1 MTELAYVYCDLGDQQ
16 YKVLVHEMVTSAR
29 AVMPD
34 VKITQIS
41 DSKTPIYPGADALF
55 NAEVECTKDDV
66 TYFKG
71 HFMAEFARQCTD
83 DLILCDVD
91 LIWQKPV
98 DFKKQSAAMSLL
110 YRKNMPSM
118 PYNTGLILSRSQY
131 SAEHWDDYIQV
142 IDSLAANG
150 MGTWFC
156 DQIAA
161 AICWNNVTIQDFPA
175 VDNLPMDEW
184 AYAPTG
190 PNDDGGKDAY
200 AYHLKGD
207 RKKWL
212 RNFAKRAA

>member
-1 MTELAYVYCDLGDQQ
+1 MNELAYVYVDCGDPQ
-16 YKVLVHEMVTSAR
+16 YKILVHEMVTSAR

-41 DSKTPIYPGADALF
+41 DNKTPIYPGADALF
-55 NAEVECTKDDV
+55 NAEVECDKDSV

-71 HFMAEFARQCTD
+71 HFMAEFAMQCED

-91 LIWQKPV
+91 LLWQKPV
-98 DFKKQSAAMSLL
+98 IFEKGTAAIRCL
-110 YRKNMPSM
+110 YRENMASM
-118 PYNTGLILSRSQY
+118 PYNTGLILSRSKYAKELWQ
-131 SAEHWDDYIQV
+131 DYIEV

-150 MGTWFC
+150 MGTWYC

-161 AICWNNVTIQDFPA
+161 AICWNNAQSQSIPLAET
-175 VDNLPMDEW
+175 LPMDEW

-190 PNDDGGKDAY
+190 PDDDGGKDAY
-200 AYHLKGD
+200 AIHLKGD

>member
-16 YKVLVHEMVTSAR
+16 YKALVHEMVTSAR

-71 HFMAEFARQCTD
+71 FFMAEFAKNCRD
-83 DLILCDVD
+83 RLILCDVD
-91 LIWQKPV
+91 LIWQKQPEFNTEADLAV
-98 DFKKQSAAMSLL
+98 L
-110 YRKNMPSM
+110 YRENMPSM
-118 PYNTGLILSRSQY
+118 PINTGLILSNRM
-131 SAEHWDDYIQV
+131 AMRHWEKYQAV
-142 IDSLAANG
+142 LNNLHENG
-150 MGTWFC
+150 MGTWYC

-161 AICWNNVTIQDFPA
+161 AIAWMPQESISY
-175 VDNLPMDEW
+175 LPMDEW

-190 PNDDGGKDAY
+190 PDDDGGKDAY